1 MIAKKIKSFAKINL
15 ALNVIGKTSNLHNIE
30 SIIAFISL
38 YDDIFIKEINSK
50 KHKISFTGKFSNN
63 IGYGKVKCELETPY
77 DGYKDKT
84 MISNSFNL
92 ALFKVLP
99 FTFSSSPAILSQ
111 FFLK

>member
-63 IGYGKVKCELETPY
+63 ISKNNSVSKLLE
-77 DGYKDKT
+77 
-84 MISNSFNL
+84 
-92 ALFKVLP
+92 
-99 FTFSSSPAILSQ
+99 ILEKKNY
-111 FFLK
+111 F